1 MLDQVG
7 NKNVVLSVES
17 IATENVEQGDKPLR
31 ILHLDADSAF
41 LAATKQFLSVH
52 FQLEVENESTFEQ
65 ALEKLKTS
73 TYDAVVS
80 AYQLDEK
87 NGLELLKTLRQR
99 GNVTPFILLTFK
111 DREEIAI
118 EALNSGVD
126 WYIAKGS
133 DAAAMYTQL
142 AKSIFASVKTRRTE
156 RQLVE
161 SEEKYRREVEDAND
175 AIFLADVETG
185 IILDCNRAATI
196 LMAKPK
202 EELVGT
208 HQRQLHSN
216 PAEGEVGFK
225 QSAEAKENCAFEAQ
239 ILTGK
244 GEIKDVAIKASLV
257 VINGRSVLMG
267 IFRDITAIKKAMG
280 TVKFQAN
287 LLKAVGQPLVAAN
300 SMSEVTYWNDAAEKA
315 YGRSRAEML
324 GKNIVTEFILKTFA
338 QNEIGMIARL
348 RNGESVTLET
358 VVKRSDDD
366 RLPMILTISPLLN
379 DKSEFD
385 GAVAVATDISQQKW
399 MQQVLEESVEAVSAL
414 NEKLRVVDSLT
425 RHDIRNKLA
434 ALDGRLYLLKK
445 RLAGNADALDQVVE
459 IGKASNQILRI
470 LEFERLYVQVGSE
483 ELKLVDVEKLVAEAQ
498 GLFSD
503 LKGAEVINCCQ
514 GLTLLA
520 DSLLRQIF
528 YNLIDNTLKYGEKV
542 RKIAVYYE
550 EADDVLKLI
559 YEDDG
564 VGMSEDVRGKLFTEG
579 FGRGTGYGL
588 YLIKR
593 ICEAYGWQIQE
604 TGKQGIGAQ
613 FTMTIPKKNKEGKSN
628 YAVTLNP

>member
-99 GNVTPFILLTFK
+99 GNVTTFILLTFK

-142 AKSIFASVKTRRTE
+142 AKSIFASVKTHRTE
-156 RQLVE
+156 RLLVE
-161 SEEKYRREVEDAND
+161 SEEKYRKEVEDAND

-225 QSAEAKENCAFEAQ
+225 QSAEAKENCVFEAQ
-239 ILTGK
+239 IVTGK
-244 GEIKDVAIKASLV
+244 GEIKDVAIRASLV
-257 VINGRSVLMG
+257 VINGRRVLMG
-267 IFRDITAIKKAMG
+267 IFRDVTAMKKAMG

-287 LLKAVGQPLVAAN
+287 LLSAVGQPLVAAN

-338 QNEIGMIARL
+338 QNEIGMLARL

-445 RLAGNADALDQVVE
+445 RLAGNADALDQVAE
-459 IGKASNQILRI
+459 IGTASNQILRI

-503 LKGAEVINCCQ
+503 LEGAEVLNRCQ

-604 TGKQGIGAQ
+604 TGKQGTGAQ
-613 FTMTIPKKNKEGKSN
+613 FTFTILRINKEGKSN

>member
-1 MLDQVG
+1 M
-7 NKNVVLSVES
+7 VLSTES
-17 IATENVEQGDKPLR
+17 IAMENVKQGDKPLR

-41 LAATKQFLSVH
+41 LAATKHYLSAHFL
-52 FQLEVENESTFEQ
+52 FEVEDESNFKCG
-65 ALEKLKTS
+65 LEKLKTS
-73 TYDAVVS
+73 TYDAIVS
-80 AYQLDEK
+80 AYQLDGK
-87 NGLELLKTLRQR
+87 NGLDMLKMLRQM

-126 WYIAKGS
+126 WYITKGS
-133 DAAAMYTQL
+133 EAASMYTEL

-185 IILDCNRAATI
+185 IILDCNHAATI
-196 LMAKPK
+196 MMAKPK
-202 EELVGT
+202 EELVGI
-208 HQRQLHSN
+208 HQRELHPN
-216 PAEGEVGFK
+216 HAESEAAFK
-225 QSAEAKENCAFEAQ
+225 QNAEAKENSIYENQ
-239 ILTGK
+239 IVTGN

-257 VINGRSVLMG
+257 VINQRRVLMG
-267 IFRDITAIKKAMG
+267 IFRDVTAIKKATE
-280 TVKFQAN
+280 TVKFQAS
-287 LLKAVGQPLVAAN
+287 LLKTVGQPIVATNAR
-300 SMSEVTYWNDAAEKA
+300 SEVTYWNDAAEKA
-315 YGRSRAEML
+315 YGLSSAEML
-324 GKNIVTEFILKTFA
+324 GKNIITDFILKTFPP
-338 QNEIGMIARL
+338 NEVGMLARL
-348 RNGESVTLET
+348 RKGESVTLET
-358 VVKRSDDD
+358 VVKRNGDES
-366 RLPMILTISPLLN
+366 LPMIMTISPLFN
-379 DKSEFD
+379 DKGEFD
-385 GAVAVATDISQQKW
+385 GAVAVATDISTQKW
-399 MQQVLEESVEAVSAL
+399 MQQVLEESVETVTAL

-434 ALDGRLYLLKK
+434 ALDGRLYLLRKH
-445 RLAGNADALDQVVE
+445 LAGNANALDQVAE

-483 ELKLVDVEKLVAEAQ
+483 ELKLVDVERLVAEAQ

-520 DSLLRQIF
+520 DSLLRQLF
-528 YNLIDNTLKYGEKV
+528 YNLMDNTLKYGEKV
-542 RKIAVYYE
+542 RKISIYYE
-550 EADDVLKLI
+550 ETDDSLKLI

-564 VGMSEDVRGKLFTEG
+564 VGISEALRSKLFTEG
-579 FGRGTGYGL
+579 FGKGTGYGL

-604 TGKQGIGAQ
+604 TGKQGTGAQ
-613 FTMTIPKKNKEGKSN
+613 FTMTISKRNREGKDN
-628 YAVTLNP
+628 YIITLNP